1 MAQSKNVDLD
11 SESADIIVH
20 APEGEPGQPVLS
32 VIVDSV
38 SKTVVGYLIT
48 VNGIGQQSH
57 TIETF
62 K

>member
-11 SESADIIVH
+11 SDSADIIAH
-20 APEGEPGQPVLS
+20 APEGEPGQPVFC
-32 VIVDSV
+32 VIIDSV
-38 SKTVVGYLIT
+38 SKAVVGYLIT
-48 VNGIGQQSH
+48 VNGNGLQSH